1 MEYRLNEIIT
11 FIKGYAFKSKDYS
24 NQGINLVKVSDF
36 TENSIDII
44 NTKKLPY
51 NFEKKYE
58 KFILNTGDILI
69 STVGSW
75 PSNPNSVVG
84 KIVKVPKLTSKA
96 LLNQNIAKF
105 NLHNYNIDY
114 DYLYYLLKNK
124 TFKNYII
131 GTAQGSANQASITLK
146 DIGEF
151 THNYPDYSDQTKI
164 SNFLK
169 KLDDKIEINNTII
182 ANLEE
187 LSQTL
192 FKHWFIDFEFPDK
205 DGNPY
210 KSNGGKMVESEL
222 GDIPEGWE
230 IQKINQIVNFINGH
244 AFKSKELYKYNKNK
258 KMYHVFKMGHIKQG
272 GGLKSDA
279 TKSFYPKGIEKK
291 LEKFVLK
298 KGDILMS
305 MTDMKNKVA
314 ILGNTALMNRDD
326 KYIVNQRVGLLRL
339 KEDTY
344 IDYPFLYILTNS
356 NEFLTTLRKKAN
368 SGVQVNLTSKAIKEQ
383 LVIVPSKNYHNKFN
397 MITKPIYLKIFDL
410 EIENEYLTILRD
422 TLLPKLMSG
431 EIEIPDDV
439 KVNTDELSI

>member
-1 MEYRLNEIIT
+1 MEFNKYRLKDIAEYKNERIET
-11 FIKGYAFKSKDYS
+11 
-24 NQGINLVKVSDF
+24 NQLTTVNYIS
-36 TENSIDII
+36 TENL
-44 NTKKLPY
+44 LP
-51 NFEKKYE
+51 NKQGKQPANNLPSSKTVKKY
-58 KFILNTGDILI
+58 TSSDILI
-69 STVGSW
+69 SNIRPYFKKIWQANSLGGH
-75 PSNPNSVVG
+75 SNDVLNITSINE
-84 KIVKVPKLTSKA
+84 KIS
-96 LLNQNIAKF
+96 N
-105 NLHNYNIDY
+105 
-114 DYLYYLLKNK
+114 DYLYYYLSQDKFFQYMTQTSKGTKMPRGDKEAIMEYEIKVPKNIVHQN
-124 TFKNYII
+124 F
-131 GTAQGSANQASITLK
+131 
-146 DIGEF
+146 
-151 THNYPDYSDQTKI
+151 I
-164 SNFLK
+164 SSLGK
-169 KLDDKIEINNTII
+169 SLDNKIEINKKII

-192 FKHWFIDFEFPDK
+192 FKHWFVDFEFPDE

-210 KSNGGKMVESEL
+210 KSSGGEMVESEL

-272 GGLKSDA
+272 GGLKRNA
-279 TKSFYPKGIEKK
+279 TKSFYDKKKKKK

-397 MITKPIYLKIFDL
+397 TITKPIYLKIFDL

-431 EIEIPDDV
+431 ELEIPDDIE
-439 KVNTDELSI
+439 VNTDELSI